1 MLHGIYPDF
10 ETSRLK
16 VRVVSFEEETCRW
29 GLFERD
35 TSERIGTIQFYF
47 DQEAGAF
54 SYEIDEQYRDRGLVE
69 EALDPLLRFM
79 FNTMRLKEVGVIAD
93 GLKLEVVGFEKEGNR
108 QVLRRK

>member
-35 TSERIGTIQFYF
+35 TSERIGAIQFYF
-47 DQEAGAF
+47 DREAGAF
-54 SYEIDEQYRDRGLVE
+54 SYEIDASSRDRGLVE
-69 EALDPLLRFM
+69 EALEPLVQFM
-79 FNTMRLKEVGVIAD
+79 FNTMRLKEVGVIED
-93 GLKLEVVGFEKEGNR
+93 GLKLEAIGFEKEGNR
-108 QVLRRK
+108 QVIRRK